1 VHAVN
6 WSDGYL
12 LQLFT
17 CLKKTL
23 RRQAQSWRS
32 PSFGTIAWSF
42 KGWERIFIVFSGFR
56 RLGANRLGDPD
67 MAEREKVIE
76 GHRQQAIRSK
86 RWSAGGGRVARVTGF
101 RFVCS
106 VFLKKHRQ
114 KPWGA
119 SSWNL
124 LVLNLANLLNS
135 SFNFNEGFSQRRTEA
150 YKF

>member
-17 CLKKTL
+17 CLKKPL

-56 RLGANRLGDPD
+56 RLGANRLGYPD

-86 RWSAGGGRVARVTGF
+86 RWSAGGGRVARVTGL

-114 KPWGA
+114 KPWGDQLMESA
-119 SSWNL
+119 SL
-124 LVLNLANLLNS
+124 EFGES
-135 SFNFNEGFSQRRTEA
+135 SE
-150 YKF
+150 

>member
-12 LQLFT
+12 LQLFAFE
-17 CLKKTL
+17 KPL

-42 KGWERIFIVFSGFR
+42 KGWERIFIVFFGFR
-56 RLGANRLGDPD
+56 RLGANRLGYPD
-67 MAEREKVIE
+67 MAEREEVIE

-86 RWSAGGGRVARVTGF
+86 RWSAGGGRVARVAGL

-106 VFLKKHRQ
+106 VFLKNTGKTLGDQ
-114 KPWGA
+114 LMESA
-119 SSWNL
+119 SFEFGE
-124 LVLNLANLLNS
+124 S
-135 SFNFNEGFSQRRTEA
+135 SE
-150 YKF
+150 